1 MFLGPKIDS
10 GSTFSRRIVNG
21 TENWSKTT
29 FYMGKYLLKVKNDA
43 TRTKSAGLVELPL
56 LITLGKYLP
65 TDLVRAPWT

>member
-43 TRTKSAGLVELPL
+43 TRTKSAGLVELSL

-65 TDLVRAPWT
+65 TDLVLAPWT